1 MTDDAFAQAL
11 GQQDAAI
18 ASMLDGAGPIIVPL
32 GAAAA
37 AHGAVPLSSAR

>member
-18 ASMLDGAGPIIVPL
+18 ASMLDGAGLEPIA
-32 GAAAA
+32 GC
-37 AHGAVPLSSAR
+37 AVLFE